1 MLEKYIVSL
10 VTATR
15 RLGDWKNEWSKF
27 LLAGASPRA
36 SIALLRAASALA
48 YLHGRDH
55 VIPEDIIEMAPDVLR
70 HRLVMDYEGLAAN
83 ISADDIIQHLLSEIP
98 VP

>member
-1 MLEKYIVSL
+1 MLERYIVSL
-10 VTATR
+10 VGATR
-15 RLGDWKNEWSKF
+15 QLEELNPDWQDY
-27 LLAGASPRA
+27 LVAGASPRA

-48 YLHGRDH
+48 YLRGRDH

-70 HRLVMDYEGLAAN
+70 HRLILGYTARAAGVTQN
-83 ISADDIIQHLLSEIP
+83 DIIDSLLELIP